1 MSEWTGPA
9 ELTRQVERLW
19 ERGRILGAAVGGE
32 SLFPLR
38 LRLRGPTRSDLA
50 DRFDDVRR
58 WIGELEESSKGV
70 RGYGYDL
77 EWTGS
82 RHRQLGRNRWPSGA
96 MVETEDDALRLIGK
110 RRDAARF
117 REIVAAT
124 EASFPALREWLSR
137 SPLTALEHAPHWSR
151 VLAVLAWFREHP
163 RCGHYLRQLDIP
175 GVDTKFIEDHR
186 GLIAALLERVLPP
199 ESIDATAAG
208 ARGFEARY
216 GLRCKPALVRFR
228 ILDRRLRLRGLSDL
242 TVPVGELAELRLD
255 ARRVFVTE
263 NEFNGLAFPELPGS
277 IVIFGMGYRA
287 ELLAGIGWLAGVDV
301 HYWGDID
308 THGFGILD
316 RLRGALPNA
325 RSFLMDR
332 DTLLTHRALWV
343 TEESGETRELNRL
356 TDAER
361 ALYEELRGDRYG
373 QKVRLEQERVG
384 FAWVQRALREVL
396 FVG

>member
-124 EASFPALREWLSR
+124 EASFPALRECC
-137 SPLTALEHAPHWSR
+137 P
-151 VLAVLAWFREHP
+151 
-163 RCGHYLRQLDIP
+163 
-175 GVDTKFIEDHR
+175 
-186 GLIAALLERVLPP
+186 
-199 ESIDATAAG
+199 
-208 ARGFEARY
+208 
-216 GLRCKPALVRFR
+216 
-228 ILDRRLRLRGLSDL
+228 
-242 TVPVGELAELRLD
+242 
-255 ARRVFVTE
+255 ARR
-263 NEFNGLAFPELPGS
+263 
-277 IVIFGMGYRA
+277 
-287 ELLAGIGWLAGVDV
+287 
-301 HYWGDID
+301 
-308 THGFGILD
+308 
-316 RLRGALPNA
+316 
-325 RSFLMDR
+325 
-332 DTLLTHRALWV
+332 
-343 TEESGETRELNRL
+343 
-356 TDAER
+356 
-361 ALYEELRGDRYG
+361 
-373 QKVRLEQERVG
+373 
-384 FAWVQRALREVL
+384 
-396 FVG
+396 